1 MRDPTSTLAG
11 EIDAV
16 HEAYA
21 ALNRG
26 DVPSFVRLFD
36 ASVERIEEIGSGA
49 THRGL
54 AAVTQH
60 VAEARATWAEGS
72 CQPQRFCVGGVAGDR
87 VVVFVDVRVRLK
99 NETQWREG
107 RTVDVYTFRNG
118 KVIEFRT
125 FGDER
130 QAVQWAGVQVSDTS
144 GDATGRTG
152 AA

>member
-1 MRDPTSTLAG
+1 MQEPTPTLAA

-16 HEAYA
+16 QKAYA

-26 DVPSFVRLFD
+26 DVQGFVRLFD
-36 ASVERIEEIGSGA
+36 ASIERIEEFPSGG
-49 THRGL
+49 TYRGL
-54 AAVTQH
+54 AAVTEH
-60 VAEARATWAEGS
+60 VAKARATWAEGS
-72 CQPQRFCVGGVAGDR
+72 CEPQRFCVAGDR
-87 VVVFVDVRVRLK
+87 VIVFIDVRVRLK

-107 RTVDVYTFRNG
+107 RIADVYTFRNG
-118 KVIEFRT
+118 NVVEFRS

-144 GDATGRTG
+144 GEATGRTG

>member
-1 MRDPTSTLAG
+1 MREPISTLAA

-26 DVPSFVRLFD
+26 DVPGFIRLFD
-36 ASVERIEEIGSGA
+36 AGVERIEEFPSGG
-49 THRGL
+49 TYRGL
-54 AAVTQH
+54 AAVTEH
-60 VAEARATWAEGS
+60 VAEARATWAEGG
-72 CQPQRFCVGGVAGDR
+72 CEPQRFSVAGDR
-87 VVVFVDVRVRLK
+87 VIVFIDVRVRLK

-107 RTVDVYTFRNG
+107 RIADVYTFRNG

-130 QAVQWAGVQVSDTS
+130 QAVQWADVQVSDMS